1 MRSIAQWLGK
11 PFPLR
16 FLILRSLDRR
26 LHFLPYP
33 TRLKYGTIERANYGY
48 CLLHAAKLARQ
59 LGHVR
64 ISAIEFGVAGGN
76 GLVALER
83 HALSVTAE
91 TGVQVAIYGFDTGK
105 GLPQP
110 LDYRDLPYLFQGGS
124 YTMDQ
129 DRLRAR
135 LRSAQLRLGPVE
147 ETVGEFCHQENPP
160 PIGFI
165 SFDLDYYSSTAAA
178 LRIFEA
184 ENRYFLPRVTCYF
197 DDIVGDI
204 DWAYNEF
211 TGELLAIQEFNTAHE
226 HVKISP
232 VNGLRYSRDWV
243 SRLWH
248 EQIFVA
254 HLFQHADYGQPISNP
269 TQAPLH

>member
-91 TGVQVAIYGFDTGK
+91 TGVQVGRVLHYG
-105 GLPQP
+105 
-110 LDYRDLPYLFQGGS
+110 S
-124 YTMDQ
+124 
-129 DRLRAR
+129 
-135 LRSAQLRLGPVE
+135 RSAQGAAS
-147 ETVGEFCHQENPP
+147 VGTASAWTGRGDRWRVLPP
-160 PIGFI
+160 RE
-165 SFDLDYYSSTAAA
+165 STTDW
-178 LRIFEA
+178 I
-184 ENRYFLPRVTCYF
+184 YFV
-197 DDIVGDI
+197 
-204 DWAYNEF
+204 
-211 TGELLAIQEFNTAHE
+211 
-226 HVKISP
+226 
-232 VNGLRYSRDWV
+232 
-243 SRLWH
+243 
-248 EQIFVA
+248 
-254 HLFQHADYGQPISNP
+254 
-269 TQAPLH
+269 